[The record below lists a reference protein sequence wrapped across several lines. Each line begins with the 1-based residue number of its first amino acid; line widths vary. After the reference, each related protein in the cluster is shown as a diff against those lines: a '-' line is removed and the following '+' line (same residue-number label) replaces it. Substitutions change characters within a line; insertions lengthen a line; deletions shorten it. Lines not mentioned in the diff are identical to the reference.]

1 MCRRTTKLR
10 SPRELGPYLSIY
22 TSSVTT
28 AFRHM
33 PFTGKLRPGFVIS
46 RLTGW
51 SESMRPIPLPG
62 FKLIHLNF
70 LFPLSINPT
79 SPTKFRSPA
88 GKR

>member
-1 MCRRTTKLR
+1 MCRRTKKLQK
-10 SPRELGPYLSIY
+10 PRELGPYLSIY

-33 PFTGKLRPGFVIS
+33 SITGKLRPGFVIS

-51 SESMRPIPLPG
+51 SESMRPIPLSG
-62 FKLIHLNF
+62 FKLIHLNSPS
-70 LFPLSINPT
+70 PLTINPT
-79 SPTKFRSPA
+79 SPTNFRSPA